1 MSKSYGDKVIDI
13 VFLGTGGSI
22 PTVGR
27 NHPAIVVRHSG
38 WNLMLDCGEDTQRQF
53 ELAGLGQNKKMSILI
68 SHMHGDHVLGLG
80 GLLLRFSLLGRIKPL
95 EIYGPP
101 ELIPY
106 VKMNQ
111 ATINLGTTFKA
122 TVYGINSGIL
132 FDADNLRVRAFEVD
146 HRGLAFGYELT
157 YQRPTGEFNPEEAKK
172 LGVPKGP
179 LWGQL
184 ADGKSIKLNDGT
196 EILPAE
202 VTGPKPPPLKIVYS
216 GDTRSCKALQEAAE
230 GANVLI
236 SEAMYTSEHS
246 DLAEERGHMTAAS
259 AAEVAKTSG
268 VKLLVLTHYSP
279 RYENGK
285 EILEEAK
292 SIFPET
298 ILASDMMRIK
308 LNANGESAV
317 SHPSNL
323 D

>member
-1 MSKSYGDKVIDI
+1 MTDSCCGIVIDI

-22 PTVGR
+22 PTAGR
-27 NHPAIVVRHSG
+27 NHPSIVVRHSG

-53 ELAGLGQNKKMSILI
+53 EFAGLGQNKKMSIMI

-111 ATINLGTTFKA
+111 ATINLGTTFKT

-132 FDADNLRVRAFEVD
+132 FDADNLQVRAFEVD
-146 HRGLAFGYELT
+146 HRGLAFGFELT
-157 YQRPTGEFNPEEAKK
+157 YQRPTGEFNPKEARK

-179 LWGQL
+179 LWGKL
-184 ADGKSIKLNDGT
+184 ADGKSVKLSNGK
-196 EILPAE
+196 EIRPE
-202 VTGPKPPPLKIVYS
+202 DVTGPKPKPLKIVYS
-216 GDTRSCKALQEAAE
+216 GDTRPCDSLRKTAE
-230 GANVLI
+230 GATVLI
-236 SEAMYTSEHS
+236 SEAMYTSEHL

-259 AAEVAKTSG
+259 AAEIAKSSG

-279 RYENGK
+279 RYENGE
-285 EILEEAK
+285 EILDEARAV
-292 SIFPET
+292 FPDA
-298 ILASDMMRIK
+298 ILATDLMRIR
-308 LNANGESAV
+308 LNATGESTV
-317 SHPSNL
+317 FHQDL
-323 D
+323 QT

>member
-1 MSKSYGDKVIDI
+1 MIDI

-22 PTVGR
+22 PTTGR
-27 NHPAIVVRHSG
+27 NHPAIVIRHSG
-38 WNLMLDCGEDTQRQF
+38 WNLMLDCGEDAQRQF
-53 ELAGLGQNKKMSILI
+53 ELASLGQNKKMSILI

-111 ATINLGTTFKA
+111 ATINLGTTFKT
-122 TVYGINSGIL
+122 TVYGISSGIL
-132 FDADNLRVRAFEVD
+132 FDEDDLQVRAFEVD

-157 YQRPTGEFNPEEAKK
+157 YQRPTGEFNPEAAKK

-184 ADGKSIKLNDGT
+184 ADGKSIRLANGS
-196 EILPAE
+196 EIKPE
-202 VTGPKPPPLKIVYS
+202 DVTAPKPKPLKIVYT
-216 GDTRSCKALQEAAE
+216 GDTRPCDTLRDAAK

-246 DLAEERGHMTAAS
+246 ELAEERGHMTAAS
-259 AAEVAKTSG
+259 AAQVAKSSG
-268 VKLLVLTHYSP
+268 VGTLVVTHYSP
-279 RYENGK
+279 RYENGQP
-285 EILEEAK
+285 ILEEAQA
-292 SIFPET
+292 IFPNT
-298 ILASDMMRIK
+298 ILASDMMRMK
-308 LNANGESAV
+308 LNVNGEIT
-317 SHPSNL
+317 HL
-323 D
+323 DAPDAD

>member
-1 MSKSYGDKVIDI
+1 MTDSYGGIVIDI

-22 PTVGR
+22 PTAGR
-27 NHPAIVVRHSG
+27 NHPSIVVRHSG

-53 ELAGLGQNKKMSILI
+53 EMAGLGQNKKMCILI

-111 ATINLGTTFKA
+111 ATINLGTTFKT
-122 TVYGINSGIL
+122 TVYGIKSGIL
-132 FDADNLRVRAFEVD
+132 FNVDNLQIRAFEVD

-172 LGVPKGP
+172 IGVPKGP
-179 LWGQL
+179 LWGKL
-184 ADGKSIKLNDGT
+184 ADGKSVKLVNGT
-196 EILPAE
+196 EISPDD
-202 VTGPKPPPLKIVYS
+202 VTSPKPLPLKIVYT
-216 GDTRSCKALQEAAE
+216 GDTRPCDTLREAAN

-236 SEAMYTSEHS
+236 SEAMYSSEHS

-259 AAEVAKTSG
+259 AAQVAKSSRVG
-268 VKLLVLTHYSP
+268 MLVVTHYSP
-279 RYENGK
+279 RYENGQS
-285 EILEEAK
+285 ILDEARA
-292 SIFPET
+292 IFPNT
-298 ILASDMMRIK
+298 ILASDMMRMK
-308 LNANGESAV
+308 LNADGKTTV
-317 SHPSNL
+317 SNHHRTS
-323 D
+323 

>member
-1 MSKSYGDKVIDI
+1 VIDI

-22 PTVGR
+22 PTTGR
-27 NHPAIVVRHSG
+27 NHPAIVIRHSG
-38 WNLMLDCGEDTQRQF
+38 WNLMLDCGEDAQRQF
-53 ELAGLGQNKKMSILI
+53 ELASLGKNKKMSILI

-111 ATINLGTTFKA
+111 ATINLGTTFKT
-122 TVYGINSGIL
+122 TVYGISSGVL
-132 FDADNLRVRAFEVD
+132 FDADDLQVRAFEVD

-157 YQRPTGEFNPEEAKK
+157 YQRPTGEFNPESAKK

-184 ADGKSIKLNDGT
+184 ADGKTIKLPDGT
-196 EILPAE
+196 VIKPDD
-202 VTGPKPPPLKIVYS
+202 VTAPKPKPLKIVYT
-216 GDTRSCKALQEAAE
+216 GDTRPCDTLRDAAK

-246 DLAEERGHMTAAS
+246 ELAEERGHMTAAS
-259 AAEVAKTSG
+259 AAQVAKSSG
-268 VKLLVLTHYSP
+268 VGTLVVTHYSP
-279 RYENGK
+279 RYENGQP
-285 EILEEAK
+285 ILEEAQT
-292 SIFPET
+292 IFPNT
-298 ILASDMMRIK
+298 ILASDMMRMK
-308 LNANGESAV
+308 LDVNGEITY
-317 SHPSNL
+317 L
-323 D
+323 DTPDAD

>member
-1 MSKSYGDKVIDI
+1 LCGEKVIDI

-22 PTVGR
+22 PTTGR

-38 WNLMLDCGEDTQRQF
+38 WNLMLDCGEDAQRQF
-53 ELAGLGQNKKMSILI
+53 ELASLGQNKKMSILI

-111 ATINLGTTFKA
+111 ATINLGTTFKT
-122 TVYGINSGIL
+122 TVYGISSGIL
-132 FDADNLRVRAFEVD
+132 FDADNLQVRAFEVD

-157 YQRPTGEFNPEEAKK
+157 YQRPTGEFNPDIAKK

-184 ADGKSIKLNDGT
+184 ADGKSVKLTTGKVIKPED
-196 EILPAE
+196 
-202 VTGPKPPPLKIVYS
+202 VTGPKPNPLKIVYT
-216 GDTRSCKALQEAAE
+216 GDTRPCETLREAANE
-230 GANVLI
+230 ANVLI

-259 AAEVAKTSG
+259 AAEIAKSSG
-268 VKLLVLTHYSP
+268 VHLLVLTHYSP
-279 RYENGK
+279 RYENGGQ
-285 EILEEAK
+285 ILEEAQ
-292 SIFPET
+292 SIFPDA
-298 ILASDMMRIK
+298 ILASDMMRIT
-308 LNANGESAV
+308 LNANGESTLREPN
-317 SHPSNL
+317 HP

>member
-1 MSKSYGDKVIDI
+1 VTDLCGDKVIDI
-13 VFLGTGGSI
+13 IFLGTGGSI
-22 PTVGR
+22 PTTGR
-27 NHPAIVVRHSG
+27 NHPSIVVRHSG
-38 WNLMLDCGEDTQRQF
+38 WNLMLDCGEDAQRQF
-53 ELAGLGQNKKMSILI
+53 ELASLGQNKKMSILI

-106 VKMNQ
+106 VKINQ
-111 ATINLGTTFKA
+111 ATINLGTTFKT

-132 FDADNLRVRAFEVD
+132 FDADNLQVRAFEVD

-157 YQRPTGEFNPEEAKK
+157 YQRPTGEFNPKEAKK

-184 ADGKSIKLNDGT
+184 ADGKSVKLPDGK
-196 EILPAE
+196 EISPEE
-202 VTGPKPPPLKIVYS
+202 VTGQKPLPLKIVYS
-216 GDTRSCKALQEAAE
+216 GDTRPCDTLREAAK

-259 AAEVAKTSG
+259 AAQVAKTAG
-268 VKLLVLTHYSP
+268 VQLLVLTHYSP
-279 RYENGK
+279 RYENGEQIVK
-285 EILEEAK
+285 EAR

-298 ILASDMMRIK
+298 LLASDMMRMK
-308 LNANGESAV
+308 LNANGESTV
-317 SHPSNL
+317 LNPSAPH
-323 D
+323 

>member
-1 MSKSYGDKVIDI
+1 VIDI

-53 ELAGLGQNKKMSILI
+53 ELASLGQNKKMSILI

-111 ATINLGTTFKA
+111 ATINLGTTFKT

-132 FDADNLRVRAFEVD
+132 FDADNLQVRAFEVE
-146 HRGLAFGYELT
+146 HRGLAFGYELR
-157 YQRPTGEFNPEEAKK
+157 YQRPTGEFNPDVAKK
-172 LGVPKGP
+172 IGVPKGP

-184 ADGKSIKLNDGT
+184 ANGKSVKLTDGT
-196 EILPAE
+196 EISPE
-202 VTGPKPPPLKIVYS
+202 DVTGPRPSPLKIVYS
-216 GDTRSCKALQEAAE
+216 GDTRPCDALREASK
-230 GANVLI
+230 GANILI

-259 AAEVAKTSG
+259 AAQVAKNAG
-268 VKLLVLTHYSP
+268 VQLLVLTHFSP
-279 RYENGK
+279 RYENG
-285 EILEEAK
+285 EQILEEAR
-292 SIFPET
+292 SIFSDT
-298 ILASDMMRIK
+298 LLARDMMRIK
-308 LNANGESAV
+308 LNANGESTI
-317 SHPSNL
+317 SDPSNP

>member
-1 MSKSYGDKVIDI
+1 MIDI

-22 PTVGR
+22 PTTGR
-27 NHPAIVVRHSG
+27 NHPSIVVRHSG

-111 ATINLGTTFKA
+111 ATINLGTTFKT
-122 TVYGINSGIL
+122 TVYAINSGIL
-132 FDADNLRVRAFEVD
+132 FDADNLQVRAFEVH

-157 YQRPTGEFNPEEAKK
+157 YQRPTGEFNPKAAKK

-184 ADGKSIKLNDGT
+184 ADGISVKLANGT
-196 EILPAE
+196 EINPE
-202 VTGPKPPPLKIVYS
+202 DVTAPKPEPLKIVYT
-216 GDTRSCKALQEAAE
+216 GDTRACDILRDAAK

-236 SEAMYTSEHS
+236 SEAMYISEHS
-246 DLAEERGHMTAAS
+246 ELAEERGHMTAAS
-259 AAEVAKTSG
+259 AAQVAKDSG
-268 VKLLVLTHYSP
+268 VGTLVLTHYSP
-279 RYENGK
+279 RYENGQP
-285 EILEEAK
+285 ILEEAQA
-292 SIFPET
+292 IFPNT
-298 ILASDMMRIK
+298 ILANDMMRLK
-308 LNANGESAV
+308 LNANGDV
-317 SHPSNL
+317 TILNTNGT